1 MGVDEEQRDDREDIA
16 EAPDQSANH
25 RVFGEIKHG
34 RARKEVLLELAVW
47 EGGKAHSVSR
57 KSRKH
62 LPI

>member
-1 MGVDEEQRDDREDIA
+1 VRVDEEQGDDRENVA

-47 EGGKAHSVSR
+47 GGGTQN
-57 KSRKH
+57 
-62 LPI
+62 L